1 LNRKKMPTVL
11 VIGDVM
17 TDIIVRPD
25 GPIAVGAD
33 RRATIRMLPG
43 GAGANQACWLAH
55 EGVSTRFV
63 ARVGASDRA
72 RQKMLLAGYGVDARL
87 GADEIQPTGTLV
99 NLLSPDGERSFLTD
113 RGANLKLGRADLPA
127 SLLGGVD
134 FLHVSGYM
142 LFEKEPRAAV
152 LEIIAEAKRR
162 KIPFAVDPASSSFLQ
177 EVGRDRFLE
186 WTKGAQFFFLNT
198 DEAEVLTGAH
208 EPDAQLAILAQTFP
222 VVALK
227 RGREGA
233 MVAEG
238 ERRWSV
244 PAPNVSALDT
254 SGAGDAFLGGFLG
267 AYLKKEGTDAALR
280 RGVALGSQS
289 VTTFGAR
296 PPLPSA

>member
-1 LNRKKMPTVL
+1 MPTVL

-25 GPIAVGAD
+25 GPIAIGAD
-33 RRATIRMLPG
+33 RRAEICLLPG

-55 EGVSTRFV
+55 EGLSVRFV
-63 ARVGASDRA
+63 ARVGASDRG
-72 RQKMLLAGYGVDARL
+72 RQKVLLASYGVDARL
-87 GADEIQPTGTLV
+87 GADENQPTGTLV

-113 RGANLKLGRADLPA
+113 RGANLHLGRADLPL
-127 SLLGGVD
+127 SLLDGID
-134 FLHVSGYM
+134 LLHVSGYM
-142 LFEKEPRAAV
+142 LFEKGPRAAV

-162 KIPFAVDPASSSFLQ
+162 KIPFAVDPASASFLQ
-177 EVGRDRFLE
+177 EIGRDRFLD
-186 WTKGAQFFFLNT
+186 WTKGAKFLFPNT
-198 DEAEVLTGAH
+198 DEAQALTAAS
-208 EPDAQLAILAQTFP
+208 EPGAQLAILAQAFP

-267 AYLKKEGTDAALR
+267 AYLKGEGTDAALR

-289 VTTFGAR
+289 VIAFGAR